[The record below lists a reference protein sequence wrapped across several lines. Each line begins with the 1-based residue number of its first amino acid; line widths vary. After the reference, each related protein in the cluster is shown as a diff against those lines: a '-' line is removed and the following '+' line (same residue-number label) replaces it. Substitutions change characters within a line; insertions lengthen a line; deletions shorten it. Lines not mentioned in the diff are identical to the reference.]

1 MPDNKQNK
9 ILDKKQVVAVIG
21 AGADIGAAIVREFA
35 NAGFVVCAGRR
46 NGDELK
52 PLGEEIKQNGGEFY
66 GYSLDARDEDK
77 VTEFFEHIENDIG
90 ELAVTVFNVGANV
103 PMSILETSSRKF
115 YKIWQ
120 MACFAGFL
128 AGRESAKHMLKRN
141 RGTIIFTGATA
152 SVRGASGFAAFSSA
166 KQGLRALA
174 QSMAREL
181 QPQNIH
187 VAHIIIDAA
196 VDTQF
201 IRGLY
206 GDALKDMDDDAI
218 VKPKELA
225 KNYLMLHEQARSAWT
240 FELDIRPFSEKW

>member
-1 MPDNKQNK
+1 MSG
-9 ILDKKQVVAVIG
+9 KKQVVAVIG

-35 NAGFVVCAGRR
+35 SANYVVCAARR

-52 PLGEEIKQNGGEFY
+52 QLGEEINDAGGEFY
-66 GYSLDARDEDK
+66 SYSLDARKEEA
-77 VTEFFEHIENDIG
+77 VVEFFEHIENEIG

-103 PMSILETSSRKF
+103 PMSILETTSKKF
-115 YKIWQ
+115 YKIWE

-128 AGRESAKHMLKRN
+128 AGRESARHMLTRG

-152 SVRGASGFAAFSSA
+152 SVRGASGFAAFASA
-166 KQGLRALA
+166 KHGLRALA

-187 VAHIIIDAA
+187 VGHIVIDAA
-196 VDTQF
+196 VDTKF

-206 GDALKDMDDDAI
+206 GESLKEMDPDAI
-218 VKPKELA
+218 VKPAELA
-225 KNYLMLHEQARSAWT
+225 KNYLMLHQQAKSAWT
-240 FELDIRPFSEKW
+240 FEMDVRPFCEKW